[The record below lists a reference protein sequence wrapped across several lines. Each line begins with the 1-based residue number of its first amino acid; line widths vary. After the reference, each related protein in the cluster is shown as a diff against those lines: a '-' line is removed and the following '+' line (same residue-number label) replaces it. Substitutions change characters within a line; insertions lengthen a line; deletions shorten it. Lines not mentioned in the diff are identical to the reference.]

1 MRFSK
6 VLVAI
11 SLVVGALTVLSIAQT
26 VPPVPFVAGDVLV
39 KFKPGVNANA
49 RADAH
54 RVVGATPLV
63 EILRTGV
70 HRVRV
75 PAGDESAAIA
85 RYVRNPNVLYAEPNF
100 IRSIPTP
107 SAHVPGSEVVPGDY
121 HFDEQWALDNTGQ
134 AFYCIPWITG
144 ELCLYSG
151 TPDADID
158 APEAWAISRGSS
170 DVTVA
175 VIDTGVD
182 YTHPDLAAN
191 YGGGDDFVSGDG
203 DPMDD
208 HGHGT
213 HVAGTI
219 AASMNN
225 PTGTPGAAEGVV
237 GVAPNARILAYKVC
251 RSDGTCDDFAIQQA
265 IARAVTDGANI
276 INMSLGESEYSQSLN
291 DAVQAAWNAGLVIV
305 AGAGN
310 DGTTVP
316 FYPAAFD
323 NVISVAAFDED
334 HRRPSF
340 SNYGSWVDISAP
352 GNVIMSTYPV
362 AACGSSTTP
371 GDTGCYTWNT
381 GTSMATPH
389 VSGAAALVWSRSDV
403 TSNSQVV
410 DILLN
415 SADGH
420 GVAPE
425 RLDSWTIHGGLNLHD
440 AVSYGLTNLPPLADA
455 GSDQTVPDN
464 DRDGTELVTL
474 DGSASSDRDGSIVSY
489 EWRAGSTPIATG
501 ATPAVWLSV
510 GTHTL
515 TLEVTDDGGDRATD
529 SVTVAVNP
537 ANQVAVTVSAAQ
549 ANEAGLTD
557 ARFAV
562 SRTGDTSAPVTVP
575 YTVAGT
581 ALAGADYVALP
592 GAVTIEAGSSTA
604 IVGVTPIDD
613 GAFESDESVILSLT
627 ADTAY
632 ILGSPTAGTVT
643 IVSDDLP
650 PDLVVSS
657 MTAPSIAGADADIVV
672 TDTTKN
678 QGTGSAM
685 PSHTGFYLST
695 NAILDA
701 TDVWL
706 GSRPVAS
713 LGPGVTNEVS
723 TTLHIPPSTDVA
735 SYYVLAK
742 ADWEGT
748 VNENIE
754 TNNVKAIGVIKIGP
768 DLIVSTVTAPATA
781 VAGGTIGV
789 SDTTK
794 NQGGGSSA
802 ISTTR
807 FYLSTNSVL
816 DGSDQL
822 IGSRSVQLLAS
833 GASASFTTPLTVP
846 ATATGGTYYVIA
858 QADGASQVPETTETN
873 NTKYSA
879 AIKVGPD
886 LMVSAMS
893 APASAA
899 AGGTISVTDTTKNQG
914 AGTAGASS
922 TGFYLSANASVGP
935 GDEFIGSR
943 SLGELASNGTST
955 ASTPLQIPAG
965 TLPGSYY
972 VVGRADWN
980 GNVAE
985 TSDTNND
992 RSSGV
997 IRIGGDLV
1005 MSAVSVPAAGMV
1017 GGPITLTDTTRNQ
1030 GAAPVTESVTGF
1042 YLSSNATLDAMDQFL
1057 GSRVVGSLAPS
1068 GTDTASTEF
1077 IIPPGTTSGS
1087 YRVIAVADMS
1097 NAVAESLESNNTR
1110 ASVLVGIG
1118 PDLTVTALTA
1128 PSSAVAGTSIS
1139 VADTTKNQG
1148 ADTAPASV
1156 TNFYLS
1162 TNVSLDA
1169 ADLLV
1174 ASRAVSPLGAGLS
1187 ETGTAPLV
1195 IPASTTAGT
1204 YYIIAKSDGDDSIPE
1219 AIESNNTRVKSISIT
1234 PAPSP

>member
-1 MRFSK
+1 VRVSK
-6 VLVAI
+6 ALVAI
-11 SLVVGALTVLSIAQT
+11 CLVVGGLTVRSAAQT
-26 VPPVPFVAGDVLV
+26 VAPFPFVAGDVLV
-39 KFKPGVNANA
+39 KFKAGVNANA

-63 EILRTGV
+63 EIPRTRV

-75 PAGDESAAIA
+75 TAGNESAAIA
-85 RYVRNPNVLYAEPNF
+85 RYRRNPNVLYAEPNF
-100 IRSIPTP
+100 IRSISTP
-107 SAHVPGSEVVPGDY
+107 SAHVQGSEVVPGDY
-121 HFDEQWALDNTGQ
+121 HFDEQWGLDNTGQ
-134 AFYCIPWITG
+134 GFYCIPWITG

-158 APEAWAISRGSS
+158 APEAWAIFKGSS
-170 DVTVA
+170 NVTVA
-175 VIDTGVD
+175 VIDSGVD

-191 YGGGDDFVSGDG
+191 YAGGDDFVFGDG

-225 PTGTPGAAEGVV
+225 PTSAPAAAEGVV

-251 RSDGTCDDFAIQQA
+251 RSDGTCDDFAIEQA
-265 IARAVTDGANI
+265 IARAIADGANV
-276 INMSLGESEYSQSLN
+276 INMSLGEKEYSQSLN

-323 NVISVAAFDED
+323 NVISVAAFDEN

-352 GNVIMSTYPV
+352 GNVIMSTYRM
-362 AACGSSTTP
+362 AACASSTTP

-415 SADGH
+415 SADGR
-420 GVAPE
+420 GVAAE

-440 AVSYGLTNLPPLADA
+440 AVSYRLTNLPPLADA

-464 DRDGTELVTL
+464 DRNGTELVPL

-489 EWRAGSTPIATG
+489 EWREGNTPIATG
-501 ATPAVWLSV
+501 ATPAVWPSV

-515 TLEVTDDGGDRATD
+515 TLEVTDDDGDSATD
-529 SVTVAVNP
+529 SVVVAVNP
-537 ANQVAVTVSAAQ
+537 ANQVAVTVSAAP
-549 ANEAGLTD
+549 ANEAGPTD
-557 ARFAV
+557 AQFTV
-562 SRTGDTSAPVTVP
+562 SRTGDTGAPVTVR
-575 YTVAGT
+575 YAVAGT
-581 ALAGADYVALP
+581 ALAGTDYMALP

-604 IVGVTPIDD
+604 FVRVSPIDD
-613 GAFESDESVILSLT
+613 GAFESDESVILTLT

-632 ILGSPTAGTVT
+632 SLGSPTAGTVT

-657 MTAPSIAGADADIVV
+657 MTAPATAGADVDIVV

-678 QGTGSAM
+678 QGTGSSL
-685 PSHTGFYLST
+685 PSNTGFYLST
-695 NAILDA
+695 NISLDS

-706 GSRPVAS
+706 ASRPVAS
-713 LGPGVTNEVS
+713 LGPGVTNQVS
-723 TTLHIPPSTDVA
+723 TTLHIPASMGVG

-754 TNNVKAIGVIKIGP
+754 TNNVRLSGVIKIGP
-768 DLIVSTVTAPATA
+768 DLIVSTVVAPATA
-781 VAGGTIGV
+781 VAGGTIDV

-794 NQGGGSSA
+794 NQGGGGSA
-802 ISTTR
+802 TSTTR
-807 FYLSTNSVL
+807 FYLSTNGAL

-822 IGSRSVQLLAS
+822 IGSRSVRLLAP
-833 GASASFTTPLTVP
+833 GASASFTTTLTVP
-846 ATATGGTYYVIA
+846 ATAAGGTYYVIA
-858 QADGASQVPETTETN
+858 QADGASEVPETTETN
-873 NTKYSA
+873 NTKFSA

-886 LMVSAMS
+886 LIVSAMP
-893 APASAA
+893 APATAG

-922 TGFYLSANASVGP
+922 TGFYLSANTSVGP
-935 GDEFIGSR
+935 GAKFIGSR

-955 ASTPLQIPAG
+955 VSTPLQIPAD

-980 GNVAE
+980 GYVAE

-1005 MSAVSVPAAGMV
+1005 MSAVSVSAAGMA
-1017 GGPITLTDTTRNQ
+1017 GGPITLTDTTKNQ
-1030 GAAPVTESVTGF
+1030 GAAPVTETVTGF
-1042 YLSSNATLDAMDQFL
+1042 YLSSNSTLDATDQFL
-1057 GSRVVGSLAPS
+1057 GSRVVGSLVLS
-1068 GTDTASTEF
+1068 GD
-1077 IIPPGTTSGS
+1077 
-1087 YRVIAVADMS
+1087 
-1097 NAVAESLESNNTR
+1097 
-1110 ASVLVGIG
+1110 
-1118 PDLTVTALTA
+1118 
-1128 PSSAVAGTSIS
+1128 
-1139 VADTTKNQG
+1139 
-1148 ADTAPASV
+1148 
-1156 TNFYLS
+1156 
-1162 TNVSLDA
+1162 
-1169 ADLLV
+1169 
-1174 ASRAVSPLGAGLS
+1174 
-1187 ETGTAPLV
+1187 
-1195 IPASTTAGT
+1195 
-1204 YYIIAKSDGDDSIPE
+1204 
-1219 AIESNNTRVKSISIT
+1219 
-1234 PAPSP
+1234 

>member
-11 SLVVGALTVLSIAQT
+11 GLVVGALTVRSAAQT
-26 VPPVPFVAGDVLV
+26 VPPGRLVAGDVLV

-49 RADAH
+49 RAAAH
-54 RVVGATPLV
+54 RALGATLLV
-63 EILRTGV
+63 EIPRTGV

-75 PAGDESAAIA
+75 PAGNESAAIA
-85 RYVRNPNVLYAEPNF
+85 RYRGNPNVLYAEPNF
-100 IRSIPTP
+100 VRRIGTP
-107 SAHVPGSEVVPGDY
+107 KAQAEGSEVVPGDY
-121 HFDEQWALDNTGQ
+121 NFHEQWALDNTGQ
-134 AFYCIPWITG
+134 AFYCIPWIG
-144 ELCLYSG
+144 AGFCLYSG

-170 DVTVA
+170 NVTVA

-191 YGGGDDFVSGDG
+191 YAGGDDFVFGDG

-219 AASMNN
+219 AASMDN
-225 PTGTPGAAEGVV
+225 PTGTPAAAEGVV

-251 RSDGTCDDFAIQQA
+251 RADGTCDDFAIQQA
-265 IARAVTDGANI
+265 IARAVTDGANV
-276 INMSLGESEYSQSLN
+276 INMSLGETEYSQSLN

-305 AGAGN
+305 GGAGN

-352 GNVIMSTYPV
+352 GNVIMSTYPM
-362 AACGSSTTP
+362 AECGSSTTP

-415 SADGH
+415 SADGG
-420 GVAPE
+420 GVAAE

-440 AVSYGLTNLPPLADA
+440 AVRYGLTNLPPLAAA
-455 GSDQTVPDN
+455 GPDQAVPDN
-464 DRDGTELVTL
+464 DRNGTELVTL
-474 DGSASSDRDGSIVSY
+474 DGSASSDRDGTIVSY
-489 EWRAGSTPIATG
+489 EWREGSTPIATG
-501 ATPAVWLSV
+501 ATAAISLSV

-515 TLEVTDDGGDRATD
+515 TLEVTDDGGASATD
-529 SVTVAVNP
+529 SVIVVVNP
-537 ANQVAVTVSAAQ
+537 ANQVAVAVTAAQ
-549 ANEAGLTD
+549 ANEAGPTD
-557 ARFAV
+557 ARFTV
-562 SRTGDTSAPVTVP
+562 SRTGDTSAPVTVQ

-581 ALAGADYVALP
+581 ALAGTDYVALP
-592 GAVTIEAGSSTA
+592 GAVTIEAGSATA

-613 GAFESDESVILSLT
+613 GAFESNESVILTLT
-627 ADTAY
+627 ADTAAY
-632 ILGSPTAGTVT
+632 SLGSPTTGTAT

-657 MTAPSIAGADADIVV
+657 MTAPSTAGADVDILV

-678 QGTGSAM
+678 QGTGSSL
-685 PSHTGFYLST
+685 PSNTGFYLSA
-695 NAILDA
+695 NLSLDG

-706 GSRPVAS
+706 ASRPVAS
-713 LGPGVTNEVS
+713 LGPGVTNQLS
-723 TTLHIPPSTDVA
+723 TTLHIPSSTGVGL
-735 SYYVLAK
+735 YYVLAK
-742 ADWEGT
+742 ADWEGAVT
-748 VNENIE
+748 ENVE
-754 TNNVKAIGVIKIGP
+754 TNNVRASGVIKIGP

-781 VAGGTIGV
+781 VAGGTFDV
-789 SDTTK
+789 SDTTT
-794 NQGGGSSA
+794 NQGAGSSA
-802 ISTTR
+802 TSTTR
-807 FYLSTNSVL
+807 FYLSANATL

-822 IGSRSVQLLAS
+822 IGSRSVPLLAP
-833 GASASFTTPLTVP
+833 GASASFTAPVTVP
-846 ATATGGTYYVIA
+846 AATAGGTYYVIA
-858 QADGASQVPETTETN
+858 QADGASAVPETAETN
-873 NTKYSA
+873 NTKFSA

-886 LMVSAMS
+886 LIVSAMS

-914 AGTAGASS
+914 AGPAGASS
-922 TGFYLSANASVGP
+922 TGFYLSANGTIGA
-935 GDEFIGSR
+935 GDQLIGSR
-943 SLGELASNGTST
+943 SLGQLAANGTST
-955 ASTPLQIPAG
+955 ISTPLQIPAD

-972 VVGRADWN
+972 VIGRADWN

-997 IRIGGDLV
+997 VRIGGDLV
-1005 MSAVSVPAAGMV
+1005 VSALSVSAAGMA
-1017 GGPITLTDTTRNQ
+1017 GGPITLGDTTRNQ
-1030 GAAPVTESVTGF
+1030 GTAPVTESVTGF
-1042 YLSSNATLDAMDQFL
+1042 YLSSNASLDATDQFL
-1057 GSRVVGSLAPS
+1057 GSRVVGSLVPS
-1068 GTDTASTEF
+1068 GTDTASIEC
-1077 IIPPGTTSGS
+1077 IIPPGTAAGS
-1087 YRVIAVADMS
+1087 HYVIAVADVS
-1097 NAVAESLESNNTR
+1097 NTVAESLESNNTR
-1110 ASVLVGIG
+1110 AGLVRIG

-1139 VADTTKNQG
+1139 VGDTTKNQG

-1162 TNVSLDA
+1162 TNAVLDA

-1174 ASRAVSPLGAGLS
+1174 ASRAVSVLGVGLS

-1195 IPASTTAGT
+1195 IPASTTSGT
-1204 YYIIAKSDGDDSIPE
+1204 YYIIAKSDGDDTIPE
-1219 AIESNNTRVKSISIT
+1219 GIDSNNTRVKSISIT